1 MHLLGFGFDLDLEDL
16 ADELVLEEE
25 EDETEVLLTVLATV
39 TAA

>member
-25 EDETEVLLTVLATV
+25 DETEVLLTVLATV
-39 TAA
+39 TDAT